1 MNSVADVWDNVLQQL
16 KGELS
21 ETTIATWFD
30 ELEAVDIRGNTFLLH
45 CSNDFKKGYIESLFM
60 KNIKASLHDIFST
73 DFEVQILDDADFAE
87 FSGGQTH
94 RQSDRFTSAEFT
106 FDTFVVGPS
115 NKLAYAA
122 SMAVAEHPAQNYN
135 PLLIYGDSG
144 LGKTHL
150 LYAIANVIRR
160 NDARAK
166 IVYIKG
172 DDFINEFIE
181 LIRAGRG
188 NEFRAKYREA
198 DLLLVDDVQFVAGK
212 EQVQNEFF
220 HTFNTLYESGRQIV
234 LTSDRPP
241 SEMTLLDDRL
251 RTRFEWGL
259 LADVTPP
266 DFETRMAIIKNK
278 AALLGMELPD
288 KIATYIAQNVTA
300 NVRQLEGTINK
311 ILAYKDLLGNDTD
324 EETVTRAIQDM
335 LRRSNEYIPT
345 PESILEYI
353 SKYYSLEESVIRG
366 QQRIRDAV
374 SARQIAMYLIR
385 SMTNL
390 SLDEIGKVFDNRD
403 HSTVLYSIQQIE
415 KKMKKEPISTPN
427 GDPHSP
433 RFLWKR
439 KTSLWK
445 TALRKWPWKS
455 RATFPLAPWR
465 RRSPDFNGLLLFS
478 TSFLPTPAFSKKIIL
493 FFLKSAAA
501 RRHPMYREEAFL

>member
-311 ILAYKDLLGNDTD
+311 ILAYKDLLGNNTD

-353 SKYYSLEESVIRG
+353 SKYYSLEEAVIRG

-415 KKMKKEPISTPN
+415 KKMKK
-427 GDPHSP
+427 D
-433 RFLWKR
+433 
-439 KTSLWK
+439 
-445 TALRKWPWKS
+445 
-455 RATFPLAPWR
+455 
-465 RRSPDFNGLLLFS
+465 
-478 TSFLPTPAFSKKIIL
+478 PAFAETVKEIKTNINSK
-493 FFLKSAAA
+493 
-501 RRHPMYREEAFL
+501 R

>member
-1 MNSVADVWDNVLQQL
+1 MNSVADVWDNVLKEL
-16 KGELS
+16 KSELS

-30 ELEAVDIRGNTFLLH
+30 ELEAVEIQGNTFILH

-60 KNIKASLHDIFST
+60 KNIKAALHDIFSM
-73 DFEVQILDDADFAE
+73 DFEVKILDDPGFAE
-87 FSGGQTH
+87 FNGESAG

-106 FDTFVVGPS
+106 FETFVVGPS

-122 SMAVAEHPAQNYN
+122 SVSVAEHPAKNYN

-160 NDARAK
+160 NDPRAK

-188 NEFRAKYREA
+188 NEFRATYREA

-220 HTFNTLYESGRQIV
+220 HTFNTLYESGKQIV

-266 DFETRMAIIKNK
+266 DFETRLAIIKNK
-278 AALLGMELPD
+278 AALLGMDLPD
-288 KIATYIAQNVTA
+288 RIANYIAQNVTA

-311 ILAYKDLLGNDTD
+311 ILAYKDLLGSDTD

-335 LRRSNEYIPT
+335 LRRSNEYVPT
-345 PESILEYI
+345 PETILDYI
-353 SKYYSLEESVIRG
+353 CRFYGLEESVIRG

-374 SARQIAMYLIR
+374 QARQIAMYLIR

-415 KKMKKEPISTPN
+415 KKMKKDASFAETVKEIKTNINS
-427 GDPHSP
+427 
-433 RFLWKR
+433 KR
-439 KTSLWK
+439 
-445 TALRKWPWKS
+445 
-455 RATFPLAPWR
+455 
-465 RRSPDFNGLLLFS
+465 
-478 TSFLPTPAFSKKIIL
+478 
-493 FFLKSAAA
+493 
-501 RRHPMYREEAFL
+501 

>member
-16 KGELS
+16 KKELS

-30 ELEAVDIRGNTFLLH
+30 ELEAVDIQGNVFILH

-60 KNIKASLHDIFST
+60 KNIKASLHDLFST
-73 DFEVQILDDADFAE
+73 DFEVRILDDQDYAE
-87 FSGGQTH
+87 FQGNAPKK
-94 RQSDRFTSAEFT
+94 QSERFTSAEFT
-106 FDTFVVGPS
+106 FETFVVGPS

-122 SMAVAEHPAQNYN
+122 SVSVAEHPAQNYN

-160 NDARAK
+160 NDRHAK

-198 DLLLVDDVQFVAGK
+198 DLLLVDDIQFVAGK

-259 LADVTPP
+259 LVDVAPP
-266 DFETRMAIIKNK
+266 DFETRLAIVKNK
-278 AALLGMELPD
+278 AAILGMELPD
-288 KIATYIAQNVTA
+288 KIAAYIAENVTA

-311 ILAYKDLLGNDTD
+311 IMAYKDLLGNDTD

-335 LRRSNEYIPT
+335 LRRNNEYIPS
-345 PESILEYI
+345 PEAILEYI
-353 SKYYSLEESVIRG
+353 SKFYSLDEAVIRG

-374 SARQIAMYLIR
+374 QARQIAMYLIR

-390 SLDEIGKVFDNRD
+390 SLDDIGKQFDNRD
-403 HSTVLYSIQQIE
+403 HSTVLYSIQQVE
-415 KKMKKEPISTPN
+415 KKMKKDAAFAETVKEIKTNINS
-427 GDPHSP
+427 
-433 RFLWKR
+433 KR
-439 KTSLWK
+439 
-445 TALRKWPWKS
+445 
-455 RATFPLAPWR
+455 
-465 RRSPDFNGLLLFS
+465 
-478 TSFLPTPAFSKKIIL
+478 
-493 FFLKSAAA
+493 
-501 RRHPMYREEAFL
+501 

>member
-1 MNSVADVWDNVLQQL
+1 MNSVADVWDNVLTQL

-30 ELEAVDIRGNTFLLH
+30 ELEAVDIQGNTFILH
-45 CSNDFKKGYIESLFM
+45 CANDFKKGYIESLFL
-60 KNIKASLHDIFST
+60 KNIKASLHDIFSI
-73 DFEVQILDDADFAE
+73 DFEVRILDDQE
-87 FSGGQTH
+87 FDELSGKAPKK
-94 RQSDRFTSAEFT
+94 QSDRFTSDEFT

-115 NKLAYAA
+115 NKLAYSA
-122 SMAVAEHPAQNYN
+122 SVAVAEHPAQNYN

-150 LYAIANVIRR
+150 LYAIANVIRK
-160 NDARAK
+160 NDPHSK

-259 LADVTPP
+259 LADVQPP
-266 DFETRMAIIKNK
+266 DFETRVAIVKNK

-288 KIATYIAQNVTA
+288 KISFYIAENVTA

-311 ILAYKDLLGNDTD
+311 ILAYKDLLGNDAD
-324 EETVTRAIQDM
+324 EETVTRAMQDI
-335 LRRSNEYIPT
+335 LKRSNEYIPT
-345 PESILEYI
+345 PESILSYI
-353 SKYYSLEESVIRG
+353 SKFYNLELSVIQG

-390 SLDEIGKVFDNRD
+390 SLDDIGKQFDNRD
-403 HSTVLYSIQQIE
+403 HSTVLYSIQQVE
-415 KKMKKEPISTPN
+415 K
-427 GDPHSP
+427 
-433 RFLWKR
+433 
-439 KTSLWK
+439 
-445 TALRKWPWKS
+445 
-455 RATFPLAPWR
+455 
-465 RRSPDFNGLLLFS
+465 
-478 TSFLPTPAFSKKIIL
+478 
-493 FFLKSAAA
+493 
-501 RRHPMYREEAFL
+501 

>member
-16 KGELS
+16 KKDLS

-30 ELEAVDIRGNTFLLH
+30 ELEAVDIRGNTFILH
-45 CSNDFKKGYIESLFM
+45 CANDFKKGYIESLFV
-60 KNIKASLHDIFST
+60 KNIKAVLHDIFST
-73 DFEVQILDDADFAE
+73 DFEVKILDDASFSE
-87 FSGGQTH
+87 FNDVAAKKQN
-94 RQSDRFTSAEFT
+94 DRSSPDEFT

-150 LYAIANVIRR
+150 LYAIANVIRKNTPSSR
-160 NDARAK
+160 

-172 DDFINEFIE
+172 DDFINEFIG
-181 LIRAGRG
+181 LIRANRG
-188 NEFRAKYREA
+188 DEFRAKYRAA

-259 LADVTPP
+259 LVDVAPP
-266 DFETRMAIIKNK
+266 DFETRVAIVKNK
-278 AALLGMELPD
+278 AALLGMELPE
-288 KIATYIAQNVTA
+288 KVVFQIAEKVTA

-311 ILAYKDLLGNDTD
+311 ILAYKDLLGNDAD
-324 EETVTRAIQDM
+324 EATVDRAMQDIIK
-335 LRRSNEYIPT
+335 RSSEYIPT
-345 PESILEYI
+345 PEAILDCI
-353 SKYYSLEESVIRG
+353 SKYYGVEVSVIEG
-366 QQRIRDAV
+366 QQRNRDAV
-374 SARQIAMYLIR
+374 AARQIAMYLIR

-390 SLDEIGKVFDNRD
+390 SVVDIGKYFSNRD
-403 HSTVLYSIQQIE
+403 HSTVLYSIEQVE
-415 KKMKKEPISTPN
+415 KKMKK
-427 GDPHSP
+427 DPSFAE
-433 RFLWKR
+433 RVKEIKTNINSKR
-439 KTSLWK
+439 
-445 TALRKWPWKS
+445 
-455 RATFPLAPWR
+455 
-465 RRSPDFNGLLLFS
+465 
-478 TSFLPTPAFSKKIIL
+478 
-493 FFLKSAAA
+493 
-501 RRHPMYREEAFL
+501 

>member
-345 PESILEYI
+345 PGSILEYI

-415 KKMKKEPISTPN
+415 KKMKK
-427 GDPHSP
+427 D
-433 RFLWKR
+433 
-439 KTSLWK
+439 
-445 TALRKWPWKS
+445 
-455 RATFPLAPWR
+455 
-465 RRSPDFNGLLLFS
+465 
-478 TSFLPTPAFSKKIIL
+478 PAFAETVKEIKTNINSK
-493 FFLKSAAA
+493 
-501 RRHPMYREEAFL
+501 R